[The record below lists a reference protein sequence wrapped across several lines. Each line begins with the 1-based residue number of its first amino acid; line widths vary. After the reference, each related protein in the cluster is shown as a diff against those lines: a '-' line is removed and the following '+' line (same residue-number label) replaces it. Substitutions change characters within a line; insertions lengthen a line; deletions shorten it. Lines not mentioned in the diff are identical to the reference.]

1 MTTPLDLYLVQ
12 TQLTWQNSTQNLLRL
27 GWHIQRAT
35 PHSLIVLPEM
45 FSTGFTMNPSEYAE
59 TMDGLTVNWM
69 KELSADRAICGS
81 VAIKEDGKFYN
92 RFIAVYKG
100 EIICVYNKQMLFSY
114 GQEHLHYSAGTE
126 SVFFV
131 FGGWK
136 IVPFICY
143 DLRFPHIQQLNESPD
158 LMLFVANWPS
168 KRMLAWNTLLRA
180 RAVENVCYVAGVNR
194 VGEDGNGIKHNG
206 CSQIIDF
213 SGEYRVEPIKD
224 NEILIQSTLEMNPM
238 TQFREKFPFLSD
250 KPVY

>member
-1 MTTPLDLYLVQ
+1 MTHPLDLYLVQ
-12 TQLTWQNSTQNLLRL
+12 TQLTWQNPTQNLLRL

-45 FSTGFTMNPSEYAE
+45 FSTGFTMNPTEYAE

-81 VAIKEDGKFYN
+81 VAIAEDGKYYN
-92 RFIAVYKG
+92 RFIAVYQG
-100 EIICVYNKQMLFSY
+100 EIICTYDKQQLFTY
-114 GQEHLHYSAGTE
+114 AHENEYYTAGNG
-126 SVFFV
+126 SRFFV
-131 FGGWK
+131 FRGWK
-136 IVPFICY
+136 IAPFVCY
-143 DLRFPHIQQLNESPD
+143 DLRFPHIQQLNDHPD

-168 KRMLAWNTLLRA
+168 KRILAWNTLLRA
-180 RAVENVCYVAGVNR
+180 RAIENLCYVAGVNR

-224 NEILIQSTLEMNPM
+224 SEILIQSTLEMNPLVS
-238 TQFREKFPFLSD
+238 FREKYPFLKD
-250 KPVY
+250 KFRI